1 MKAVI
6 TVVGMDRKGII
17 AKVATVLSEA
27 GANIDDIS
35 QTIMQG
41 VFTMVMLAD
50 IGSLEVDFGKLQEE
64 LQACALEL
72 GMDIRILRQEVFT
85 AMHQV

>member
-6 TVVGMDRKGII
+6 TVMGKDRKGII
-17 AKVATVLSEA
+17 AKVATVLSES

-41 VFTMVMLAD
+41 IFTMVMLVD
-50 IGSLEVDFGKLQEE
+50 LESLEVSFGELQES
-64 LQACALEL
+64 LQACALAL
-72 GMDIRILRQEVFT
+72 GMEIRVQREEIFT